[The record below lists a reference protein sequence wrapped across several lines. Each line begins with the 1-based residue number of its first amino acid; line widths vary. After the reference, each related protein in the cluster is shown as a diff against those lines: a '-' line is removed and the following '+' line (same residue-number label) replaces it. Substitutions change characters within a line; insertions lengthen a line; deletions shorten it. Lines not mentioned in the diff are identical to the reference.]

1 MHSPDGRRLA
11 DTPVGGYLVLVRLAV
26 RRFFCGNPG
35 CPAVTFAEQVEDLT
49 ARRARRT
56 PPLARM
62 LTVIALALAGP
73 GAAGAGAGPDGGSPE
88 A

>member
-11 DTPVGGYLVLVRLAV
+11 DTPVGGYRVLVRLAV

-62 LTVIALALAGP
+62 LTVIALALACGP
-73 GAAGAGAGPDGGSPE
+73 GRGWRRGWT
-88 A
+88 